1 MIALISG
8 ASASSLRALCATKAD
23 KMVRHPIE
31 ANFYASVSDT
41 EIEVTFAPTRST
53 YTFSRLPTE
62 SGDAISVNPSIL
74 HAGTKGRTGEYEPAA
89 VQIMAH
95 RVALATIKRLRVRQT
110 VLRFWPSQTRQIAP
124 GSIG

>member
-1 MIALISG
+1 MIAPISG
-8 ASASSLRALCATKAD
+8 ARPPSLRALCATKTY

-31 ANFYASVSDT
+31 SNFYASVSDT
-41 EIEVTFAPTRST
+41 EIEVTFAPTRSI
-53 YTFSRLPTE
+53 YTFSRLPAE
-62 SGDAISVNPSIL
+62 SGEAISLNPSIL
-74 HAGTKGRTGEYEPAA
+74 HVEKKGHTGEYEPVA